1 MIEIKT
7 NANQD
12 KNENLIF
19 HFLFLICQYLKRS
32 NQIYIF
38 NFYVKNFFVQQI
50 IYEFK
55 KREITLDNFTQI

>member
-19 HFLFLICQYLKRS
+19 HFLFLICQYLKRF

-55 KREITLDNFTQI
+55 KREITLDNFT